1 MTVEPILPKAMRVC
15 AFLLIVSALA
25 APAASGQSLA
35 DVARK
40 ESERRQ
46 AVKDGG
52 KTYTNQDLKAVPAPS
67 ADATAPAADA
77 AATPA
82 AADTAADADASAA
95 AKQADAAKPDRTAK
109 STESE
114 ESRDEQSKGE
124 AYWAQRMA
132 DLRERL
138 DRDQTFADALQNRID
153 ALTTDFVN
161 RDDPAQRTQI
171 GADRQKALLELER
184 VKKSI
189 EQDKR
194 AIPELEEEAR
204 RAGVPAGWLR

>member
-1 MTVEPILPKAMRVC
+1 MTLEPIPSKAMRVC
-15 AFLLIVSALA
+15 AFLLIVSAVA
-25 APAASGQSLA
+25 APVASGQSLA

-52 KTYTNQDLKAVPAPS
+52 KTYTNQDLKTVPAPS
-67 ADATAPAADA
+67 ADASSSTADS

-82 AADTAADADASAA
+82 AADAAPKTDASAA
-95 AKQADAAKPDRTAK
+95 EKSAEPPKAESDSK
-109 STESE
+109 STED
-114 ESRDEQSKGE
+114 DESKGE

-184 VKKSI
+184 VKKNI